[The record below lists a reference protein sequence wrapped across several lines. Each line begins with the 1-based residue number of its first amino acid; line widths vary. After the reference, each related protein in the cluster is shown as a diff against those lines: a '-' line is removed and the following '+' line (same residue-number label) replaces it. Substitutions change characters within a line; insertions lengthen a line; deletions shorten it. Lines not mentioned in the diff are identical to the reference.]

1 MRKTWRRMYLASP
14 GASGLRNGRAT
25 GPEIENIEN
34 DAIGVNDAVPLILD
48 LATGAIGGTGREEA
62 KQPPS

>member
-1 MRKTWRRMYLASP
+1 MYSAGS

-25 GPEIENIEN
+25 SPEIETIEN
-34 DAIGVNDAVPLILD
+34 DAIGVDDAVTLILD
-48 LATGAIGGTGREEA
+48 LAAGAIDGTGQEEA